1 MRRPRK
7 NESEQRAR
15 RAEDRVP
22 TYQALLDE
30 SLEETFPAS
39 DPISPSAAMYTARR
53 ISTAKDDVDWTLVP
67 GADRGRD

>member
-7 NESEQRAR
+7 DDEKRAR

-30 SLEETFPAS
+30 SLEQTFPAS

-53 ISTAKDDVDWTLVP
+53 ISTGKDDIDWTLVP
-67 GADRGRD
+67 GADRGRA